1 MKQQT
6 EQVKAE
12 LEAKIKATT
21 NPQIKAE
28 LEKKLKNIDKTIR
41 K

>member
-1 MKQQT
+1 MTEQK

-12 LEAKIKATT
+12 IIAKIKATT
-21 NPQIKAE
+21 NPVIKAE
-28 LEKKLKNIDKTIR
+28 LEKKLKDLDKIII